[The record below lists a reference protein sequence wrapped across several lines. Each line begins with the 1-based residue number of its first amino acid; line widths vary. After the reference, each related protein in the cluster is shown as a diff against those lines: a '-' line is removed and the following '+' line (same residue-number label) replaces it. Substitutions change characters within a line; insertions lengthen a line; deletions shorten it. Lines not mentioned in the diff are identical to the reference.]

1 MKKILFILTM
11 QILTNASTVG
21 QEKKSG
27 NVKEELVQCIEEM
40 GKDTFSLLN
49 DCESKYMN
57 YNFQEKKGLF
67 DFKGKKIAFFKGSSG
82 TVKWTKKEYFIVRK
96 ETINHM
102 GYVPSFQMV
111 QCPGECTR
119 ILDDHRT
126 GLIGKIFTVPRYP
139 ELDQ

>member
-21 QEKKSG
+21 QEKISG

-82 TVKWTKKEYFIVRK
+82 TVKWTKK
-96 ETINHM
+96 
-102 GYVPSFQMV
+102 
-111 QCPGECTR
+111 R
-119 ILDDHRT
+119 IFHS
-126 GLIGKIFTVPRYP
+126 
-139 ELDQ
+139 